1 MYHFQKIYG
10 NGFLVYGEEI
20 KKRRKKRSDTMK
32 QMLDVMMVSRRS
44 MKAAE
49 KQKYDIDRAW
59 RRVEKQTA
67 GGWRVPGWCRYAAAV
82 TVLFFSVWGWV
93 TYNRESA
100 LPVTGELTDVI
111 LPGVSKAELILAS
124 GERIIL
130 GTQTEIR
137 DIEELGVK
145 ITNDTSGGELKY
157 ETGSTEDST
166 ITAYNTLIVPKGG
179 EYMVRLPDGSQ
190 VWLNSETTIRFPVR
204 FAAGKREVQLC
215 GEAFFKVCRDTTAPF
230 QVSTENGEITVLGT
244 SFNVSTYREDNYWQT
259 TLVEGSV
266 RIAEQGRT
274 VVLKPSE
281 QYTVDRCSGQRKVAS
296 VDAGLYTSWVDGK
309 FYFKAYTFEEI
320 VKKLERWY
328 DFTMVYQ
335 DEEVKQMRFT
345 GSINKHSPVTE
356 VLRFLE
362 MTTGIRFKV
371 EGKQIVVSKI

>member
-1 MYHFQKIYG
+1 MSVPFSEDLWQRLSGLWRRDKK
-10 NGFLVYGEEI
+10 EEEEAVGY
-20 KKRRKKRSDTMK
+20 DDPQLK

-157 ETGSTEDST
+157 ETG
-166 ITAYNTLIVPKGG
+166 
-179 EYMVRLPDGSQ
+179 
-190 VWLNSETTIRFPVR
+190 IRFPVR

-328 DFTMVYQ
+328 DITMVYQ

>member
-1 MYHFQKIYG
+1 MM
-10 NGFLVYGEEI
+10 
-20 KKRRKKRSDTMK
+20 KKQFKRLAS
-32 QMLDVMMVSRRS
+32 L
-44 MKAAE
+44 
-49 KQKYDIDRAW
+49 
-59 RRVEKQTA
+59 
-67 GGWRVPGWCRYAAAV
+67 AAAV

-111 LPGVSKAELILAS
+111 QPGVSKAELILAS

>member
-1 MYHFQKIYG
+1 MSVPFSEDLWQRLSGLWRRDKK
-10 NGFLVYGEEI
+10 EEEEAVGY
-20 KKRRKKRSDTMK
+20 DDPQLK

-215 GEAFFKVCRDTTAPF
+215 GEAFFKV
-230 QVSTENGEITVLGT
+230 
-244 SFNVSTYREDNYWQT
+244 
-259 TLVEGSV
+259 
-266 RIAEQGRT
+266 
-274 VVLKPSE
+274 
-281 QYTVDRCSGQRKVAS
+281 
-296 VDAGLYTSWVDGK
+296 
-309 FYFKAYTFEEI
+309 
-320 VKKLERWY
+320 
-328 DFTMVYQ
+328 
-335 DEEVKQMRFT
+335 
-345 GSINKHSPVTE
+345 
-356 VLRFLE
+356 
-362 MTTGIRFKV
+362 
-371 EGKQIVVSKI
+371 